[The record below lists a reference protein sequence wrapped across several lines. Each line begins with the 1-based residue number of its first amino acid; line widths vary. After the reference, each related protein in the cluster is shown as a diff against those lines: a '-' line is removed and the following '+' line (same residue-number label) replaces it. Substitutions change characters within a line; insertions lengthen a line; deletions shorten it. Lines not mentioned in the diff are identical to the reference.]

1 VAKLDLLEPMVAAA
15 LAKMDIVTPERIREI
30 IFGMTSV
37 ELFSE
42 VTEAEAESL
51 ARRFEERLG
60 VTMQLGAVVS
70 TEYRPW
76 LPQARARIDPAF
88 WDRYRMWLIQ
98 RGLSP
103 DVLGSMDAVTDRIL
117 GLLEDPERQGGW
129 DRRGMVVGHVQ
140 SGKTANYTGLVCKA
154 ADAGYK
160 VIIVIAGIHNRLRNQ
175 TQVRLEEGF
184 VGHSSSEP
192 KPIGVGKFSPEK
204 RPTMFTTRTADFN
217 KTTASQMKV
226 PLRNLKGPT
235 LFVIKKNP
243 STLRNLVEW
252 LQEHGQQH
260 GFDKVTE
267 PMLLIDDEADN
278 ASINIRKGKDAV
290 SAINGLIRSLIG
302 MFDRSCY
309 IGYTATPFANIFIDP
324 DERNDVSGED
334 LFPRDF
340 IVSLDPPTNYVGPDR
355 IFGGEERSARTIR
368 HIDDNA
374 AHLPI
379 RHKRDHTISELPSSL
394 GFAVRSF
401 IIACAI
407 RNVRGQ
413 MGEHAS
419 MLVNASTFTNVQR
432 QLKNR
437 IQYFLTDVKNAVRV
451 NAALPPE
458 DALLSPE
465 IAELHKVWRE
475 EYEATEAWPVV
486 LAHLH
491 EAVAPVQ
498 VVEVNSRSS
507 DSLEYENSGQDGS
520 RTIAVGGYSL
530 SRGLTLEGLTTT
542 YFLRNSMMYDTLM
555 QMGRWFGYR
564 EGYEDLCRIWMT
576 EEAEGWYAHVAE
588 SVEMLRDELRHMES
602 VGATP
607 RQFGLKVQSHPDT
620 LIVTARNKMGTGK
633 VVRGQINLAKYLL
646 ETRVLRRD
654 ETSLNQNRDAV
665 RLLAIEIEK
674 NKGSLAAT
682 QTRPGEP
689 LLIRSIS
696 VDAILGFLARY
707 RNHDQISFLTI
718 GDPVREYIQGRM
730 EDELST
736 WDVFVPSVAT
746 ARTLP
751 ATFGSATINCQYR
764 TAGKRTYSDSDA
776 IWIGN
781 KFRVASRG
789 AEQVGLSKAEI
800 EAAENAYKG
809 DTSNYPDSIYRTVRK
824 RPLLILHLLRI
835 DDANTKLPLIDEPV
849 VAWSISFPPTARDQ
863 KQVEYVVNT
872 VWMQTNLLDEL
883 DSEDD
888 EDVD

>member
-15 LAKMDIVTPERIREI
+15 LARMDIVTPERIREI
-30 IFGMTSV
+30 IFAMSSV
-37 ELFSE
+37 SLFSD

-51 ARRFEERLG
+51 ARRFEARLG

-88 WDRYRMWLIQ
+88 WERYRMWLIQ

-154 ADAGYK
+154 ADAGYR

-175 TQVRLEEGF
+175 TQIRLEEGF
-184 VGHSSSEP
+184 VGHSSSDP
-192 KPIGVGKFSPEK
+192 KAVGVGKFSPEK

-217 KTTASQMKV
+217 KATASQMKV

-252 LQEHGQQH
+252 LKEHGQQH
-260 GFDKVTE
+260 GFDTVNE

-290 SAINGLIRSLIG
+290 STINGLIRSLIG

-309 IGYTATPFANIFIDP
+309 VGYTATPFANIFIDP
-324 DERNDVSGED
+324 DERNDISGED

-355 IFGGEERSARTIR
+355 IFGGEERSARIIR
-368 HIDDNA
+368 YIEDNEG
-374 AHLPI
+374 HLPI
-379 RHKRDHTISELPSSL
+379 KHKRDHTVSELPASL
-394 GFAVRSF
+394 ELAIRSF
-401 IIACAI
+401 VLACAI

-413 MGEHAS
+413 KGEHAS
-419 MLVNASTFTNVQR
+419 MLVNASTFTDVQR

-451 NAALPPE
+451 NAALPPN
-458 DALLSPE
+458 DAVRSPE
-465 IAELHKVWRE
+465 IAQLYRVWRE
-475 EYEATEAWPVV
+475 EFEHTESWPIV
-486 LAHLH
+486 LTHLH
-491 EAVAPVQ
+491 EAAAPIQ

-507 DSLEYENSGQDGS
+507 DSLEYENGGQAGV

-576 EEAEGWYAHVAE
+576 EEAEGWYAHIA
-588 SVEMLRDELRHMES
+588 
-602 VGATP
+602 
-607 RQFGLKVQSHPDT
+607 
-620 LIVTARNKMGTGK
+620 
-633 VVRGQINLAKYLL
+633 
-646 ETRVLRRD
+646 
-654 ETSLNQNRDAV
+654 
-665 RLLAIEIEK
+665 
-674 NKGSLAAT
+674 
-682 QTRPGEP
+682 
-689 LLIRSIS
+689 
-696 VDAILGFLARY
+696 
-707 RNHDQISFLTI
+707 
-718 GDPVREYIQGRM
+718 
-730 EDELST
+730 
-736 WDVFVPSVAT
+736 
-746 ARTLP
+746 
-751 ATFGSATINCQYR
+751 
-764 TAGKRTYSDSDA
+764 
-776 IWIGN
+776 
-781 KFRVASRG
+781 
-789 AEQVGLSKAEI
+789 
-800 EAAENAYKG
+800 
-809 DTSNYPDSIYRTVRK
+809 
-824 RPLLILHLLRI
+824 
-835 DDANTKLPLIDEPV
+835 
-849 VAWSISFPPTARDQ
+849 
-863 KQVEYVVNT
+863 
-872 VWMQTNLLDEL
+872 
-883 DSEDD
+883 
-888 EDVD
+888 

>member
-15 LAKMDIVTPERIREI
+15 LAKMEIVTSERIREI
-30 IFGMTSV
+30 IFGLTGV
-37 ELFSE
+37 ALFSD
-42 VTEAEAESL
+42 VTAEEAETL
-51 ARRFEERLG
+51 ARRFEARLG
-60 VTMQLGAVVS
+60 VTMQLGTVVS
-70 TEYRPW
+70 TDYRPW
-76 LPQARARIDPAF
+76 LPQARALIDPVF

-98 RGLSP
+98 YGLSP

-117 GLLEDPERQGGW
+117 GLLEDPERQEGW

-154 ADAGYK
+154 ADAGYR

-184 VGHSSSEP
+184 VGHSSAQS
-192 KPIGVGKFSPEK
+192 KAVGVGRFSPEK

-217 KTTASQMKV
+217 KATASQMKV
-226 PLRNLKGPT
+226 PLRNLTGPT
-235 LFVIKKNP
+235 LFVIKKNQ

-252 LQEHGQQH
+252 LEEHGQQH
-260 GFDKVTE
+260 GFKTVNE

-278 ASINIRKGKDAV
+278 ASINIRKGKDEV
-290 SAINGLIRSLIG
+290 STINGLIRSLIG

-309 IGYTATPFANIFIDP
+309 VGYTATPFANIFIDP
-324 DERNDVSGED
+324 EERNEVGGED

-355 IFGGEERSARTIR
+355 IFGGDERSTRMIR
-368 HIDDNA
+368 YIEDNA

-379 RHKRDHTISELPSSL
+379 KHKRDHTVSELPASL
-394 GFAVRSF
+394 ERSVRTF
-401 IIACAI
+401 VLACAI
-407 RNVRGQ
+407 RNARGQ
-413 MGEHAS
+413 QSEHAS

-451 NAALPPE
+451 NAALPPTV
-458 DALLSPE
+458 ALRSPE
-465 IAELHKVWRE
+465 IAHLHRIWGE
-475 EYEATEAWPVV
+475 EYEEAEAWPVI

-491 EAVAPVQ
+491 EAAAPIQ

-507 DSLEYENSGQDGS
+507 DALEYESGVQGGT

-576 EEAEGWYAHVAE
+576 EEAEGWYSHVAE

-633 VVRGQINLAKYLL
+633 VVRGQINLARYLV

-654 ETSLNQNRDAV
+654 EQSLDQNREAV
-665 RLLAIEIEK
+665 RILAAEIETA
-674 NKGSLAAT
+674 KGRLAEA
-682 QTRPGEP
+682 QAKPGES
-689 LLIRSIS
+689 LLVTS
-696 VDAILGFLARY
+696 VDANLILAFLARY
-707 RNHDQISFLTI
+707 RNHDQISFLTM
-718 GDPVREYIQGRM
+718 GDPVREYIQDRM
-730 EDELST
+730 EDELRT

-746 ARTLP
+746 ERTLP
-751 ATFGSATINCQYR
+751 TSFGSAAINCQFR
-764 TAGKRTYSDSDA
+764 TAGKRTDTEA

-789 AEQVGLSKAEI
+789 VERVGLSDDEI
-800 EAAENAYKG
+800 TSAENAYKG
-809 DTSNYPDSIYRTVRK
+809 GTTNFPDSIYRTVRK
-824 RPLLILHLLRI
+824 RPLLIVHLLRI
-835 DDANTKLPLIDEPV
+835 DSPDTKLPLISKPA
-849 VAWSISFPPTARDQ
+849 VAWSISFPTTARDQ

-883 DSEDD
+883 DTEDD